1 MDPDRSLNPDGSLK
15 ASAAPPHDA
24 DGPLMLPERP
34 DAGAADAAGRPA
46 PVIVEEADTGESAHD
61 YSDGIGELLERIA
74 HPDRRMRI
82 AIVDDRASISYGRLA
97 ERCSR
102 FGAGLARAGVTVGDR
117 VFLCLLDTMDWP
129 MAFLGTLQVGAV
141 PVCADTRLD
150 AAAYE
155 TMLRD
160 SQARLLVVSRSL
172 YPAFDGL
179 LQRIDSLARVEISEA
194 PLADGGDMT
203 VLLALD
209 EVIEAPARSRHTEVC
224 RLRDGARSQ
233 GWFDA
238 VTVPTGEGQDT
249 RTSRPHVEP
258 TDRCLSTG
266 RLCEPAI
273 LEQVLL
279 PTLSAGGS
287 LVLIAEEQG
296 PRAIRSRL
304 DGHLPEHL
312 EGKAPTLLFTTE
324 RDLHALLAEDG
335 LPPPANPALRAI
347 VLLDDGGD
355 AGVADAAMGRTGVA
369 VIRARPIDEDA
380 HPVRTASPPARDGET
395 VLAPVVPRGE
405 ADPLLVQSCVY
416 RPAPRPAGVKA
427 PSQGKEN
434 R

>member
-1 MDPDRSLNPDGSLK
+1 MDPDRSLNPDGSPK
-15 ASAAPPHDA
+15 AGAARPDDA
-24 DGPLMLPERP
+24 DGPLMLPQRP

-46 PVIVEEADTGESAHD
+46 QATVAEADAGEAAPD

-74 HPDRRMRI
+74 QPDRRART

-97 ERCSR
+97 ERSSR
-102 FGAGLARAGVTVGDR
+102 FGAGLVRAGVAAGDR

-129 MAFLGTLQVGAV
+129 MAFLGTLQVGAI

-209 EVIEAPARSRHTEVC
+209 EVNEVPARPRHAEIC

-238 VTVPTGEGQDT
+238 VTVATPDD
-249 RTSRPHVEP
+249 RAVPSSRPHVEP

-266 RLCEPAI
+266 RLCEPEI

-279 PTLSAGGS
+279 PTLSVGGS
-287 LVLIAEEQG
+287 MVLIAEEQG
-296 PRAIRSRL
+296 PHAIRSRL
-304 DGHLPEHL
+304 EGHLPEHL

-347 VLLDDGGD
+347 VLLDDSGD
-355 AGVADAAMGRTGVA
+355 VGVADAAMGRTGVP
-369 VIRARPIDEDA
+369 VVRARAIDEQA
-380 HPVRTASPPARDGET
+380 HPVLAASPPAPAVDGDAATAAPRDDGDAS
-395 VLAPVVPRGE
+395 LAP
-405 ADPLLVQSCVY
+405 SCVY
-416 RPAPRPAGVKA
+416 RPAPHPGGAPA
-427 PSQGKEN
+427 PNRGKES